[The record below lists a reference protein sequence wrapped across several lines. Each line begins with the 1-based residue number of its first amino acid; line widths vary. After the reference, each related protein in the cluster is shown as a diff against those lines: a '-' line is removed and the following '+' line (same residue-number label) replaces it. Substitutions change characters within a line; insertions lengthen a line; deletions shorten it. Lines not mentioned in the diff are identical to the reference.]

1 MRKILLWLVATGLL
15 VVVSPAVGK
24 ARERG
29 HDIRWDLVQIV
40 QGTVLAGGWSTSWHA
55 CRRPPRC

>member
-1 MRKILLWLVATGLL
+1 MRRFLLLWVAIGLL
-15 VVVSPAVGK
+15 VVVSPAVGT
-24 ARERG
+24 AREG
-29 HDIRWDLVQIV
+29 GNDVRWDLVQIV